1 MTCSEEICFEPK
13 FRFLICKIHGSGVHP
28 TREAIKRHLRGDG
41 HCCKGLRLRQAVS
54 ELTSLPLRSLQE
66 VINDQPALETQPI
79 TPPILHLKVLQGW
92 NCVPC
97 EGRTLTI
104 SLEIIQRHSAL
115 VHGRQRGDPPMWT
128 QCQLQ
133 TFFSETKDRRYFR
146 VGYKSAVIELDGGH
160 GFELGS
166 QNKPRPGQVLCGQT
180 AQAQGANAAEHSNIP
195 PASMVSSIS
204 TEDIV
209 STLADSKKLQESQIS
224 RLQKGKLSVAQSIT
238 VQHPSTHIAERHVH
252 LPLSRLDYLFK
263 SGAFRY
269 APNPVF
275 DGSHVDAALSMTA
288 VFPRCE
294 DEPLFLNAL
303 VFSIIQAMN
312 KGTLMME
319 SILLEERIVQL
330 INMKLTSRLE
340 TVSPGVIGA
349 IMLLKSSA
357 YRARNVAAHDVHTRG
372 LSEILKLFKS
382 NGGSLIPAVLR
393 AAFWLDLNAAIVV
406 DSKRQMSH
414 LDLPQRVSWQREGHQ
429 QFWHLLP
436 VGFARHKYTL
446 PHELLACIVDIV
458 ELQATLFARNVPQRR
473 RTSKFH
479 ELDAMQASIE
489 SRLAFQVQ
497 ECRQHGVVAEAI
509 RLAVFMCCY
518 CSWTETWNDSLIP
531 CRLAEMLLDLLEPT
545 ILLYPQQ
552 LTTTWLQHIDVL
564 LWLLLVGCNVAM
576 SEWGD
581 QLGLKSRQSCLIKS
595 VASLSDILCNYYG
608 MNIRRRLQDG
618 LTDFIYADLLEN
630 IVPLYGSNVIGRDL
644 TGQLGPAEESTITHS
659 SSNL

>member
-1 MTCSEEICFEPK
+1 MNCSEEICFEPK

-28 TREAIKRHLRGDG
+28 TRQAIKRHLRGDG
-41 HCCKGLRLRQAVS
+41 HYCKGLRLRQAVS
-54 ELTSLPLRSLQE
+54 ALTGLPLRSLQE

-79 TPPILHLKVLQGW
+79 TPPILYLKVLQGW

-146 VGYKSAVIELDGGH
+146 VGYKPPVMELLDGGH
-160 GFELGS
+160 DFGLGN
-166 QNKPRPGQVLCGQT
+166 QTEPQPGQVLCGQA
-180 AQAQGANAAEHSNIP
+180 AQAHGANAGEHSNMP
-195 PASMVSSIS
+195 PASMASIIS
-204 TEDIV
+204 TEDTV
-209 STLADSKKLQESQIS
+209 STVADSKVLLESQIS
-224 RLQKGKLSVAQSIT
+224 RLRKGKLSVAQSIT
-238 VQHPSTHIAERHVH
+238 VKHPFTHIAERHVR
-252 LPLSRLDYLFK
+252 LPVSRLDYLFK
-263 SGAFRY
+263 SGAFQY

-312 KGTLMME
+312 KGTPMME
-319 SILLEERIVQL
+319 SISLEGRIVQL
-330 INMKLTSRLE
+330 INKKLASRLE

-357 YRARNVAAHDVHTRG
+357 YRARNIAAHDVHTRG
-372 LSEILKLFKS
+372 LSEILQLVKR
-382 NGGSLIPAVLR
+382 NGDCLTPAVLR
-393 AAFWLDLNAAIVV
+393 AAFWLDLNAAIVM

-414 LDLPQRVSWQREGHQ
+414 LDLPKRVSWQREERQ

-446 PHELLACIVDIV
+446 PYELLACIVDIV
-458 ELQATLFARNVPQRR
+458 ELQATLFARNVPQTRR
-473 RTSKFH
+473 ISKFH

-489 SRLAFQVQ
+489 SRLEFQVQ

-509 RLAVFMCCY
+509 RLAVYMCCY

-552 LTTTWLQHIDVL
+552 LTTTWLQHVDIL
-564 LWLLLVGCNVAM
+564 LWLLLVGSNVAM

-581 QLGLKSRQSCLIKS
+581 QLGLKSRQSHLIKS
-595 VASLSDILCNYYG
+595 VASLSDILCNCYG
-608 MNIRRRLQDG
+608 MNLRQRLQDG
-618 LTDFIYADLLEN
+618 LTDFIYADVWLRRRMYIKEWSELE
-630 IVPLYGSNVIGRDL
+630 LFF
-644 TGQLGPAEESTITHS
+644 STDYCNTNNQH
-659 SSNL
+659 